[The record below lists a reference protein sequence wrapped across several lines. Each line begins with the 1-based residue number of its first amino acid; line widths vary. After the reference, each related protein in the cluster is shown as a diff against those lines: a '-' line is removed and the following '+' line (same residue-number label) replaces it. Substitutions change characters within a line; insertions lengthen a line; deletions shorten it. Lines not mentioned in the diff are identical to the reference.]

1 MVKIQSVIGRVF
13 AVFGSSALA
22 ALAGG
27 ALINVELW
35 KAACLAGFM
44 AAAKVTEQ
52 LLRFWAEDGVLT
64 KEEVA
69 EAFGKKAAAPAT
81 PSE

>member
-1 MVKIQSVIGRVF
+1 MVKIQTVVGRVF
-13 AVFGSSALA
+13 AVFGSTALG

-27 ALINVELW
+27 AVIGVELW
-35 KAACLAGFM
+35 KAAALAGFM

-52 LLRFWAEDGVLT
+52 LLRFWAEDGVLS

-69 EAFGKKAAAPAT
+69 IAFGKKPDI
-81 PSE
+81 PSAE

>member
-22 ALAGG
+22 AIAGG
-27 ALINVELW
+27 AIVDIALW
-35 KAACLAGFM
+35 KAAALAGFI

-52 LLRFWAEDGVLT
+52 LLRFWAEDGVLS

-69 EAFGKKAAAPAT
+69 LAFGKKPDAP
-81 PSE
+81 SGE

>member
-1 MVKIQSVIGRVF
+1 MVKIQTVIGRVF
-13 AVFGSSALA
+13 AVFGSTALG

-27 ALINVELW
+27 AVIGVELW
-35 KAACLAGFM
+35 KAAALAGFM

-52 LLRFWAEDGVLT
+52 LLKFWAEDGVLS

-69 EAFGKKAAAPAT
+69 IAFGKKPDI
-81 PSE
+81 PSAE

>member
-27 ALINVELW
+27 AVFGVELW
-35 KAACLAGFM
+35 KSAAIAGFM
-44 AAAKVTEQ
+44 AAGKVTEQ
-52 LLRFWAEDGVLT
+52 LLRAWAEDGVLT

-69 EAFGKKAAAPAT
+69 EAFGKKSSAPQG
-81 PSE
+81 E

>member
-1 MVKIQSVIGRVF
+1 MVKFQVIVGRIF

-22 ALAGG
+22 AIAGG
-27 ALINVELW
+27 AIVDIALW
-35 KAACLAGFM
+35 KAAALAGFIS
-44 AAAKVTEQ
+44 AAKVTEQ
-52 LLRFWAEDGVLT
+52 LLKFWAEDGVLS

-69 EAFGKKAAAPAT
+69 IAFGKKADTT

>member
-1 MVKIQSVIGRVF
+1 MVKIQTVIGRVF

-27 ALINVELW
+27 ALIGVELY
-35 KAACLAGFM
+35 KAAALAGFM
-44 AAAKVTEQ
+44 SAAKVTEQ
-52 LLRFWAEDGVLT
+52 LLKFWAEDGVLS

-69 EAFGKKAAAPAT
+69 IAFGKKPDI
-81 PSE
+81 PSAE

>member
-1 MVKIQSVIGRVF
+1 MVKFQVIVGRVF

-22 ALAGG
+22 AIAGG
-27 ALINVELW
+27 AIVDIALW
-35 KAACLAGFM
+35 KAAALAGFIS
-44 AAAKVTEQ
+44 AAKVTEQ
-52 LLRFWAEDGVLT
+52 LLRFWAEDGVLS

-69 EAFGKKAAAPAT
+69 IAFGKKADVS